1 LKVGVVGGSIAGC
14 TTAALLL
21 RAGHDVVVLERSESE
36 LVSRGSGIGT
46 PTPVWQGML
55 AQGLIDADLPA
66 VETDHWRFVTRGSA
80 GERRWLG
87 DVGMSLTGLNW
98 AHLWQSLRRQVPDGV
113 YQRGSTVEGVETQ
126 PDRATLQLVGG
137 NSLDFELV
145 VCADGYR
152 SIGRAVVDPDT
163 TLCYRGIALWRGL
176 IPEDDLSV
184 DVFDGAELLRVSYR
198 GGHGVLY
205 RIPRL
210 DGAGRLLMWGY
221 YLTVPEEALASV
233 LVDDE
238 ERHQSGSVAFGKV
251 HPDVRAGFESRL
263 GGLIPTSL
271 FELVQQTGN
280 SSIQAVYSVVPTSYA
295 RERVSLVG
303 DAGAVFPPFTG
314 SGVLKTMA
322 NATSLVEALA
332 GAPSVEDALRR
343 WSHSQGQVAAEI
355 VPRAEFVERN
365 WVFDMPDFMTMPTA
379 TTNEWM
385 IANHPGLHVTLPA
398 S

>member
-1 LKVGVVGGSIAGC
+1 LKVGIVGGSIAGC
-14 TTAALLL
+14 ATAALLL
-21 RAGHDVVVLERSESE
+21 RAGHEVVVLERSESD
-36 LVSRGSGIGT
+36 LVSRGTGIGT
-46 PTPVWQGML
+46 PTPVWQQMV
-55 AQGLIDADLPA
+55 AQGLVDADLPA
-66 VETDHWRFVTRGSA
+66 VETDHWRFITRGPA
-80 GERRWLG
+80 AERRWVG

-98 AHLWQSLRRQVPDGV
+98 AHLWQCLRRQVPDDV
-113 YQRGSTVEGVETQ
+113 YRRGSAVEEVETE

-137 NSLDFELV
+137 DSMDFDLA

-152 SIGRAVVDPDT
+152 SIGRAVVDPDA
-163 TLCYRGIALWRGL
+163 TLCYRGIVGWRGL
-176 IPEDDLSV
+176 IPEDELAV

-198 GGHGVLY
+198 GGHGILY

-221 YLTVPEEALASV
+221 YLTVPEDALVSV

-251 HPDVRAGFESRL
+251 HPEVRAGFESRL
-263 GGLIPTSL
+263 AGLIPTSL

-280 SSIQAVYSVVPTSYA
+280 SSIQALFSVVPTSYA
-295 RERVSLVG
+295 TKRVSLVG

-322 NATSLVEALA
+322 NATSLVQALTGASNVDEAL
-332 GAPSVEDALRR
+332 GR
-343 WSHSQGQVAAEI
+343 WSDAQVQVAAEI
-355 VPRAEFVERN
+355 VPRANFIERS
-365 WVFDMPDFMTMPTA
+365 WVFDMPDLTTMPTA
-379 TTNEWM
+379 AANAWM
-385 IANHPGLHVTLPA
+385 TANHPGLQVTLPA